1 MKKKDRKKQIL
12 DLIYESLEDNIA
24 TTIPMKKLFTKNKL
38 EEIVEFIYEVFW
50 EEKFNPDEKIIAK
63 KIKEYIDLEIK
74 ANSK

>member
-1 MKKKDRKKQIL
+1 VKKKDRKKQIL

-24 TTIPMKKLFTKNKL
+24 TTTPMKKLFTKNKL

>member
-1 MKKKDRKKQIL
+1 VKKKDRKKQIL